1 MRWAALGLAAAFFV
15 SGCGSAPV
23 HHLSPG
29 FKVVSGKAL
38 VSKARTQLGR
48 PYKFGGKTP
57 ATGFDC
63 SGLVYW
69 TYKQFGSVV
78 PAGTQTLW
86 SQGRSVDRDDLEIG
100 DLVFFDTRSVKPG
113 HVGFYTGGGKFL
125 HAPSSGGKVREERLD
140 HVYWKK
146 AWYGAR
152 RLG

>member
-1 MRWAALGLAAAFFV
+1 MRWAAPCLAAALFI
-15 SGCGSAPV
+15 SSCGSAPV
-23 HHLSPG
+23 NYLSPG
-29 FKVVSGKAL
+29 FEPVPGKAL
-38 VSKARTQLGR
+38 VAKAKTQLGR
-48 PYKFGGKTP
+48 PYKFGGKNP

-86 SQGRSVDRDDLEIG
+86 TQGRAVGREDLEPG

-113 HVGFYTGGGKFL
+113 HVAFYIGGGKFL
-125 HAPSSGGKVREERLD
+125 HAPASGGKVREERLD
-140 HVYWKK
+140 NVYWKK

-152 RLG
+152 RLD